1 MSPAQQTNTTS
12 PVRTAFIGCG
22 AGFAGD
28 RPEAAVALVQD
39 LASRPGP
46 AYLFYELLAER
57 TLAEA
62 QMRKLANA
70 DTGYASKL
78 FRFLDPVVA
87 DCLRYGIPII
97 TNGGAANPLAA
108 ARRLHAELQQRGLS
122 ARIACVLGDDLSDRL
137 SADADWLPADCPFAE
152 VLSCNVYIGADG
164 IVEALNQGADI
175 VIGGRIADPSLVVG
189 ALRHAHQWA
198 ADDWQQIALATAAGH
213 LLECCTQVSGGYF
226 AHPGYKTVADLA
238 HLGCPIAEV
247 SANGSLVITKT
258 AGSGGCVTEQTVKEQ
273 LLYEVHNP
281 AAYLTPDVILDISGV
296 TLSTVGPDRVQV
308 HGVKGHP
315 APATLK
321 GNLGLRGLWFGE
333 ADISYAGPGASERG
347 LQAIEVLQTRLAQYF
362 PTLKPQLDLIGVASL
377 FNDRDGQWREHCQH
391 IGSEDVR
398 VRLGIVDRDA
408 QAIDEAL
415 QEVEA
420 LYLNGPAGGG
430 GVRRHL
436 SESLRTQSFLIDR
449 EQIKTTLV
457 WS

>member
-1 MSPAQQTNTTS
+1 M
-12 PVRTAFIGCG
+12 
-22 AGFAGD
+22 
-28 RPEAAVALVQD
+28 
-39 LASRPGP
+39 
-46 AYLFYELLAER
+46 
-57 TLAEA
+57 
-62 QMRKLANA
+62 
-70 DTGYASKL
+70 
-78 FRFLDPVVA
+78 
-87 DCLRYGIPII
+87 
-97 TNGGAANPLAA
+97 
-108 ARRLHAELQQRGLS
+108 
-122 ARIACVLGDDLSDRL
+122 
-137 SADADWLPADCPFAE
+137 
-152 VLSCNVYIGADG
+152 
-164 IVEALNQGADI
+164 
-175 VIGGRIADPSLVVG
+175 
-189 ALRHAHQWA
+189 
-198 ADDWQQIALATAAGH
+198 
-213 LLECCTQVSGGYF
+213 
-226 AHPGYKTVADLA
+226 
-238 HLGCPIAEV
+238 
-247 SANGSLVITKT
+247 
-258 AGSGGCVTEQTVKEQ
+258 
-273 LLYEVHNP
+273 
-281 AAYLTPDVILDISGV
+281 
-296 TLSTVGPDRVQV
+296 QV